1 MKNKFIIFYL
11 FFFLIFFSFCT
22 EKKSPIPNNERSLQV
37 SLTIQESESR
47 TTHSDN
53 GTKVEVRWAEDDILY
68 VATETNFKKLDFS
81 ELKLVSGAGTS
92 TAVFA
97 GTVKTDS
104 YSEALYAFYGAK
116 EKMTAHSAG
125 VQADVTSF
133 PIDSDLSQLAESD
146 YLFGKLQPSADGKYS
161 VVMSHAGVALKMVM
175 RGIPE
180 GAVITG
186 ISMDNAKLRSNV
198 VYRVGGEKDNTLMG
212 TNDGALAWQAAD
224 GLVATDGETVCYAM
238 MAPNSG
244 ISGEMTFTVNTADG
258 KKYTAVKNGLTGA
271 TPGTAKLLMLD
282 FTENEGGT
290 AGGEV
295 TNVSRIGKYQIGEAL
310 MFYGDQIEFG
320 PAISPN
326 GDCIKA
332 YGDYIYLGWWKGG
345 LKNRNLMLCR
355 FNIKTKKLVTIEFP
369 EKHVGYRG
377 AYYFAEKENSDAD
390 ISGLKGDSHN
400 SIAIGICA
408 KDGTIHLVYDLHA
421 YAKALLPDRYFNYRC
436 SKKNMLDVPDEEFV
450 LENFNDHQLTM
461 NSRIAASRFEKH
473 TYPLFLE
480 TDDGKLVYVF
490 RDGGSG
496 SGNDN
501 MLQYDGTT
509 WSDSFLMF
517 NNGKQTSNAD
527 KYSIYGTMRYME
539 GKFCY
544 GFHVRF
550 LKRDTQYAYYNE
562 GMHYAESVNP
572 FTTANHWTDAFGN
585 SHQFPLQMPDEVEF
599 GPEPVEYYGSYI
611 SGSPYYAK
619 TASGAMHII
628 TQVRKSQT
636 DKTTTTLHYYKA
648 NGDKEF
654 TIAQT
659 QGIGEMF
666 SFGSSV
672 VMVGLNG
679 GYPYVA
685 SCKENTNEWKELIK
699 DTSAGKFS
707 KFTVI
712 KHGNRV
718 YIFCINNASVNSQ
731 PVYMLEYEFSF

>member
-1 MKNKFIIFYL
+1 MQ
-11 FFFLIFFSFCT
+11 SG
-22 EKKSPIPNNERSLQV
+22 ERSVQV
-37 SLTIQESESR
+37 SLTIQEPESR
-47 TTHSDN
+47 TIHSDN
-53 GTKVEVRWAEDDILY
+53 GTKVEVEWADDDILY

-92 TAVFA
+92 TAVFS
-97 GTVKTDS
+97 GTVKSDS
-104 YSEALYAFYGAK
+104 ETEALYAFYGTK
-116 EKMTAHSAG
+116 EKITVHSAG

-133 PIDSDLSQLAESD
+133 PIDSDLLQLAASD

-161 VVMSHAGVALKMVM
+161 VAMSHAGVVLKIVM
-175 RGIPE
+175 KGLPE
-180 GAVITG
+180 GSVITG

-212 TNDGALAWQAAD
+212 ANDGALAWNAAD
-224 GLVATDGETVCYAM
+224 GLVAAAGETVCYAM
-238 MAPNSG
+238 MAPNSS
-244 ISGEMTFTVNTADG
+244 ISGDMTFTVNTADG

-271 TPGTAKLLMLD
+271 TPGSAKLLMLD
-282 FTENEGGT
+282 FAEEEGGT

-310 MFYGDQIEFG
+310 MFYGNQIEYG
-320 PAISPN
+320 STISPN

-332 YGDYIYLGWWKGG
+332 YGDYVYVGWWKGG
-345 LKNRNLMLCR
+345 LKNRNLMLSR
-355 FNIKTKKLVTIEFP
+355 FNIKTKKVVTIEFP
-369 EKHVGYRG
+369 EKHVGFQG
-377 AYYFAEKENSDAD
+377 QYYLAEKKNPDAD
-390 ISGLKGDSHN
+390 LSGLKGDSHN
-400 SIAIGICA
+400 SIAIGLCA

-461 NSRIAASRFEKH
+461 NSQIAANKFEKQ

-480 TDDGKLVYVF
+480 TDDGRLVYVY
-490 RDGGSG
+490 REGSSG
-496 SGNDN
+496 QGNDN
-501 MLQYDGTT
+501 MLQYDGTK
-509 WSDSFLMF
+509 WSNSFLKF
-517 NNGKQTSNAD
+517 NNGKQSVDAN

-550 LKRDTQYAYYNE
+550 LRRDKQYAYYNE
-562 GMHYAESVNP
+562 GMHYVESVNP
-572 FTTANHWTDAFGN
+572 FTTGNTWTDAFGTQ
-585 SHQFPLQMPDEVEF
+585 HKFPLQMPDAVEF

-619 TASGAMHII
+619 TASGAMHFI

-648 NGDKEF
+648 KADRQF
-654 TIAQT
+654 TVAQT
-659 QGIGEMF
+659 QGLGEMF

-707 KFTVI
+707 KFAVI
-712 KHGNRV
+712 KHENRV
-718 YIFCINNASVNSQ
+718 YIFCINNAAVNSQ
-731 PVYMLEYEFSF
+731 PIYMLEYELSF